1 MSNIS
6 VKCPICNKL
15 VTEAGINAHLDSNCQ
30 YNIVKIDGTVEN
42 LVNDRDNINV
52 NSNVDTCVKS
62 KFQKINANHIYLGAN
77 SMEKKKTI
85 QSTLFSNL
93 KRKSNDSNTSIN
105 KITNH
110 SSIYNGNNININ
122 INHNNSNN
130 NNNNNNF
137 NKKIKIENEIISPN
151 FDMNKK
157 YNNNIKS
164 IGNNI
169 KKENKKQLP
178 LAELVRPKTLEDY
191 FGQEEIMG
199 KNSILKTLITENRVP
214 SLILWGPPGV
224 GKTCLAR
231 IIANHYGSFY
241 RELSG
246 TLHSLTDLKRASEEC
261 ANHLKLTGKK
271 AILFIDEI
279 HRFNKLQQD
288 SLLSWVERG
297 SYTLIGA
304 TTENPSFKLNS
315 ALLSRCRVFQL
326 KKLSKIAMM
335 SILERAARIKLE
347 LFGKTLKIK
356 EESNDTEIS
365 IKDENQNYQ
374 NNDFK
379 PSKELYEV
387 KNTIY
392 IEKEVIE
399 LIAIMSDGDARNS
412 LNILDMSLDLVL
424 SDDSKYEITKEMIK
438 MSFQK
443 THLLYDKNGE
453 EHYDLISAFHKSIRG
468 SDENA
473 TLYWLGRMIYAGED
487 PLYIAR
493 RLIRIASEDVG
504 FGDNYALTLATSCYQ
519 ACQFIGMPE
528 CDVILAH
535 TAVYMSR
542 APKSV
547 EVYKALGMVKE
558 VIQQEIAYPVPMH
571 IRNAPT
577 ALMEKMGYGKGYKYN
592 PDYEEPIEQEYLPKE
607 LKCRRYLGVFE
618 ENRRKAYE
626 EKKKLEEAKTIT
638 DSSNSSNNNNTI
650 DNNND
655 NNKDDNLNN
664 QNTVENNKYNDSVS

>member
-1 MSNIS
+1 
-6 VKCPICNKL
+6 
-15 VTEAGINAHLDSNCQ
+15 
-30 YNIVKIDGTVEN
+30 
-42 LVNDRDNINV
+42 
-52 NSNVDTCVKS
+52 
-62 KFQKINANHIYLGAN
+62 
-77 SMEKKKTI
+77 
-85 QSTLFSNL
+85 
-93 KRKSNDSNTSIN
+93 
-105 KITNH
+105 
-110 SSIYNGNNININ
+110 
-122 INHNNSNN
+122 
-130 NNNNNNF
+130 
-137 NKKIKIENEIISPN
+137 
-151 FDMNKK
+151 
-157 YNNNIKS
+157 
-164 IGNNI
+164 
-169 KKENKKQLP
+169 
-178 LAELVRPKTLEDY
+178 
-191 FGQEEIMG
+191 
-199 KNSILKTLITENRVP
+199 
-214 SLILWGPPGV
+214 
-224 GKTCLAR
+224 
-231 IIANHYGSFY
+231 
-241 RELSG
+241 
-246 TLHSLTDLKRASEEC
+246 
-261 ANHLKLTGKK
+261 
-271 AILFIDEI
+271 
-279 HRFNKLQQD
+279 
-288 SLLSWVERG
+288 
-297 SYTLIGA
+297 
-304 TTENPSFKLNS
+304 
-315 ALLSRCRVFQL
+315 
-326 KKLSKIAMM
+326 MM
-335 SILERAARIKLE
+335 SIVERAAKIKLE
-347 LFGKTLKIK
+347 LFGKTLQIK
-356 EESNDTEIS
+356 ENSDRNIMN
-365 IKDENQNYQ
+365 IKDGNSNSS

-379 PSKELYEV
+379 PSKELYKE
-387 KNTIY
+387 KNVIY
-392 IEKEVIE
+392 MDKEIIE
-399 LIAIMSDGDARNS
+399 LIANLSDGDARHS
-412 LNILDMSLDLVL
+412 LNILDTSINFIL
-424 SDDSKYEITKEMIK
+424 SDNSKNEITKEIIK

-443 THLLYDKNGE
+443 AHYLYDKNRE
-453 EHYDLISAFHKSIRG
+453 EHYDLICAFHKSIRG
-468 SDENA
+468 GDENA